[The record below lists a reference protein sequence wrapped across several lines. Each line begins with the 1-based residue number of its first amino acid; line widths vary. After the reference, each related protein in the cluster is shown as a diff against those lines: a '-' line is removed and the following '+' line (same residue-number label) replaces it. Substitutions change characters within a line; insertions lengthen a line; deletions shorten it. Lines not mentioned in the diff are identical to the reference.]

1 MIGLYKIYFDSIIF
15 CFEYYFLLEIFW
27 MERPSTVQYGG
38 DFPGGDFKRER
49 QHNISEYLLC
59 IYAGIEALENM
70 AIVSMANNLIT
81 YFISLM
87 HYPLAESSN
96 MITNYMG
103 YYG

>member
-1 MIGLYKIYFDSIIF
+1 MIGLYKIYFDSTFFVLSTIF
-15 CFEYYFLLEIFW
+15 YHKFFW
-27 MERPSTVQYGG
+27 VEWRSTAY
-38 DFPGGDFKRER
+38 GGDFKRDR

-81 YFISLM
+81 YFTSLM